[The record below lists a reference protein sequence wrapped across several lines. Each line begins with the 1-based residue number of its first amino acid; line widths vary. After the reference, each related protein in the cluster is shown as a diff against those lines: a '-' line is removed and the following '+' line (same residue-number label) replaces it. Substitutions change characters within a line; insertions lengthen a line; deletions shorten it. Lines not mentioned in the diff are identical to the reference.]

1 MNINL
6 KAKILLLTV
15 LPLVALTLTIT
26 WVTQRQ
32 AKSLSEQQL
41 AIVKES
47 MMEDKRR
54 ALRDYVN
61 LAMTSITPIL
71 EEMDEGFS
79 LSRTRAEYEIKR
91 ILSSLTYGPDGYFFA
106 YGDDGVNIVL
116 PVQPDLVGRDLIDV
130 QDAKGQ
136 YVIRDLIRIANSGGG
151 FYQYVWHQPSINR
164 STEKLSYVVRIPKL
178 GWMMGTGLYLD
189 DIDAETKDLEDK
201 VDANVRKTFVA
212 ASLLLAVTLAL
223 VVVVVVVINIHAT
236 QLADDRLKELARRSV
251 SFQIIQRRTF
261 ARELHDGINQLLVS
275 AKLRLGLVK
284 KKWPTDQPTEHL
296 DKTEELLNM
305 SIQEVRRISHNL
317 RPILLDDLGLKS
329 ALHGILDTL
338 EEQGIHDVKRN
349 IRLPEERLPD
359 AIEMTVYR
367 LIQEAIT
374 NIQKHADATE
384 VSVDIRSSDK
394 FVTVVIEDNGKGFV
408 SDEDHS
414 GIGMM
419 NMRERVELLG
429 GKFTV
434 RSHHKQ
440 GTSIRAE
447 LALNPAP
454 LNELKHHE
462 VQLAADSELR
472 PPAASN
478 AAAQTAASQTTA
490 ADGTMPPQPASQKAE
505 PDSAQSQSSHAENN
519 NNV

>member
-1 MNINL
+1 MNITL

-32 AKSLSEQQL
+32 AKSLSEQQQS
-41 AIVKES
+41 IVKES
-47 MMEDKRR
+47 LMEDKRR

-71 EEMDEGFS
+71 EEMDEGFN
-79 LSRTRAEYEIKR
+79 LSRTRTEYEIKR

-116 PVQPDLVGRDLIDV
+116 PVQPDLIGRDLIDT
-130 QDAKGQ
+130 QDVNGQ
-136 YVIRDLIRIANSGGG
+136 YIIRDMLKIAESGGG
-151 FYQYVWHQPSINR
+151 FYQYVWHQPSINKK
-164 STEKLSYVVRIPKL
+164 TNKLSYVVHIPKL
-178 GWMMGTGLYLD
+178 NWMMGTGLYLD
-189 DIDAETKDLEDK
+189 DIEAEVQQLENK
-201 VDANVRKTFVA
+201 VDANIRRTFVA

-223 VVVVVVVINIHAT
+223 VVVIVIIINIHAT
-236 QLADDRLKELARRSV
+236 QLADDRLKELAHRSV
-251 SFQIIQRRTF
+251 TFQIMQRRAF

-275 AKLRLGLVK
+275 AKLHLGLIK
-284 KKWPTDQPTEHL
+284 RKWPEDLDKQHL
-296 DKTEELLNM
+296 GKTEELLNL

-329 ALHGILDTL
+329 AIHGILDSL
-338 EEQGIHDVKRN
+338 ENQGQIDVKRK
-349 IRLPEERLPD
+349 IRLPEARLPD

-374 NIQKHADATE
+374 NIQKHAHATE
-384 VSVDIRSSDK
+384 VRVDIRCNDR
-394 FVTVVIEDNGKGFV
+394 FVTVIVEDNGNGFV
-408 SDEDHS
+408 PKEHLDS

-429 GKFTV
+429 GKFNV

-447 LALNPAP
+447 LALNPTP
-454 LNELKHHE
+454 VQYLSSTTELTEHDPKGLRNIISSDE
-462 VQLAADSELR
+462 ADPSVTDY
-472 PPAASN
+472 S
-478 AAAQTAASQTTA
+478 TTS
-490 ADGTMPPQPASQKAE
+490 TQRRESK
-505 PDSAQSQSSHAENN
+505 
-519 NNV
+519 

>member
-1 MNINL
+1 
-6 KAKILLLTV
+6 
-15 LPLVALTLTIT
+15 
-26 WVTQRQ
+26 
-32 AKSLSEQQL
+32 
-41 AIVKES
+41 
-47 MMEDKRR
+47 
-54 ALRDYVN
+54 
-61 LAMTSITPIL
+61 
-71 EEMDEGFS
+71 
-79 LSRTRAEYEIKR
+79 
-91 ILSSLTYGPDGYFFA
+91 
-106 YGDDGVNIVL
+106 
-116 PVQPDLVGRDLIDV
+116 
-130 QDAKGQ
+130 
-136 YVIRDLIRIANSGGG
+136 
-151 FYQYVWHQPSINR
+151 
-164 STEKLSYVVRIPKL
+164 
-178 GWMMGTGLYLD
+178 
-189 DIDAETKDLEDK
+189 
-201 VDANVRKTFVA
+201 
-212 ASLLLAVTLAL
+212 
-223 VVVVVVVINIHAT
+223 
-236 QLADDRLKELARRSV
+236 
-251 SFQIIQRRTF
+251 
-261 ARELHDGINQLLVS
+261 
-275 AKLRLGLVK
+275 
-284 KKWPTDQPTEHL
+284 
-296 DKTEELLNM
+296 M

-472 PPAASN
+472 PPAASS
-478 AAAQTAASQTTA
+478 AAAQTTAPQTTA
-490 ADGTMPPQPASQKAE
+490 ADGTMPPQPASQTAE
-505 PDSAQSQSSHAENN
+505 SDAARSQSSHAENN

>member
-1 MNINL
+1 MNLTL

-15 LPLVALTLTIT
+15 FPLVALTLTIT

-41 AIVKES
+41 SIVQES

-71 EEMDEGFS
+71 DEMDENFS

-130 QDAKGQ
+130 QDKNGQ
-136 YVIRDLIRIANSGGG
+136 YVIRDLINVANSGGG
-151 FYQYVWHQPSINR
+151 YYEYVWNKPSTNS
-164 STEKLSYVVRIPKL
+164 STKKLSYVVRIPKL

-189 DIDAETKDLEDK
+189 DIELETKDLQDK
-201 VDANVRKTFVA
+201 VDANIRKTFVA

-223 VVVVVVVINIHAT
+223 VVVIVVVINIHAT
-236 QLADDRLKELARRSV
+236 QLADDRLKELAHRSV
-251 SFQIIQRRTF
+251 SFQIMQRRTF

-275 AKLRLGLVK
+275 AKLRLGLLK
-284 KKWPTDQPTEHL
+284 KKWPEDVAMEHL
-296 DKTEELLNM
+296 EKTEELLNM

-317 RPILLDDLGLKS
+317 RPILLDDLGLKA

-338 EEQGIHDVKRN
+338 EEQGAHTV
-349 IRLPEERLPD
+349 IRKIKLPDERLPD
-359 AIEMTVYR
+359 AVEMTVYR
-367 LIQEAIT
+367 LVQEAIT
-374 NIQKHADATE
+374 NIQKHADADLVTLS
-384 VSVDIRSSDK
+384 VSANDK
-394 FVTVVIEDNGKGFV
+394 AVVVIVEDNGEGFAA
-408 SDEDHS
+408 DETSS

-434 RSHHKQ
+434 RSHYKQ
-440 GTSIRAE
+440 GTNIRAE
-447 LALNPAP
+447 LALTVSPS
-454 LNELKHHE
+454 EI
-462 VQLAADSELR
+462 QLAADSELL
-472 PPAASN
+472 PPSPL
-478 AAAQTAASQTTA
+478 S
-490 ADGTMPPQPASQKAE
+490 SAE
-505 PDSAQSQSSHAENN
+505 PNN
-519 NNV
+519 NGEK